1 MSQSLRLR
9 PLALALSIGL
19 ATAVASVP
27 AGAVETPPGTTNFTP
42 PAYVPNY
49 FSNESGP
56 FQGGA
61 NARTAQPGVG
71 PSLAAP
77 AARGRSTV
85 LSHRIDRH
93 HPARAAKA
101 RGRTRLAHRKA
112 SAHRQFAHA
121 RGAQPHQQAL
131 HARAVRRGHPSGLRT
146 AHAPVRHATGK
157 AVAAK
162 TPAAS
167 GKGKHLAAAHG

>member
-1 MSQSLRLR
+1 MSLSRRLRL
-9 PLALALSIGL
+9 LALALFIGL
-19 ATAVASVP
+19 ATAVAGLP
-27 AGAVETPPGTTNFTP
+27 ADAVETPPGTTNFTP

-56 FQGGA
+56 FQGDA

-77 AARGRSTV
+77 AARGSGAA
-85 LSHRIDRH
+85 LAHRITRH

-101 RGRTRLAHRKA
+101 AGRTRLAHGKA

-121 RGAQPHQQAL
+121 RAAQPHQQAL
-131 HARAVRRGHPSGLRT
+131 HARAVRRGHVSGPRT

-167 GKGKHLAAAHG
+167 GKGKHIAAAHG

>member
-1 MSQSLRLR
+1 MSLSRRLR
-9 PLALALSIGL
+9 RLALALSIGV
-19 ATAVASVP
+19 ATAVANAP
-27 AGAVETPPGTTNFTP
+27 AHAVETPPGTTNFTP
-42 PAYVPNY
+42 PADVPNY

-61 NARTAQPGVG
+61 NARNAQPGVG

-77 AARGRSTV
+77 APRGSGAV

-93 HPARAAKA
+93 HPGRVAKA
-101 RGRTRLAHRKA
+101 RGRGRLAHERA
-112 SAHRQFAHA
+112 VAHRQFTHA
-121 RGAQPHQQAL
+121 VAVHG
-131 HARAVRRGHPSGLRT
+131 ARASGART
-146 AHAPVRHATGK
+146 AHAQARPAAGK

-162 TPAAS
+162 TPAPS